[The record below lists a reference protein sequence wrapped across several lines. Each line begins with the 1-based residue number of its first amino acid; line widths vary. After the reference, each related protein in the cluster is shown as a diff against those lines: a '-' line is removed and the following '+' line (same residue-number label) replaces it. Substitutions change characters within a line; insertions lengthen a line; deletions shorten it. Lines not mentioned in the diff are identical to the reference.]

1 MLFTQSLRKELFAA
15 ASAVFI
21 TLLTLVLTVSLVRIL
36 GQAATGRADP
46 TAILLLIVLSSL
58 SYLPILLALT
68 AFISVLLVM
77 TRLYRDSEM
86 VVWFASGV
94 SLQQFI
100 RPVLFF
106 VLPFVVLIWLFSLL
120 LAPWANQQMQELRA
134 IYEQRDDMARV
145 SPGRFIES
153 ATTDRVFFVD
163 GYDALRRTVSNVFV
177 VLREPTPQGER
188 VSVLTSSGGEIE
200 MRNGERYVVLKR
212 GRRYQGAPGSAQYS
226 VMEFER
232 YAVRMEQR
240 SLVLPAPGV
249 QGGTMTAQQ
258 LLTEPSPTARAQ
270 LVYRIGQGLLALNL
284 ALLAI
289 PLSFVNPRAGRSANL
304 LFALLLYIIYSNLL
318 SLSESLVLR
327 ERLEFWLGLSALHV
341 SVALISALM
350 IWRRQSIGGLNP
362 FSLRRIQKP
371 IITDA
376 PAHQASP

>member
-21 TLLTLVLTVSLVRIL
+21 TLLTIVLTVSLVRIL
-36 GQAATGRADP
+36 GQAAAGRADP
-46 TAILLLIVLSSL
+46 AAILLLIVLSSL
-58 SYLPILLALT
+58 NYLPVLLALT

-94 SLQQFI
+94 SLRQFI

-120 LAPWANQQMQELRA
+120 VAPWANQQVQELRA

-153 ATTDRVFFVD
+153 ASTGRVFFVD
-163 GYDALRRTVSNVFV
+163 GYDAQRRTVNNVFV
-177 VLREPTPQGER
+177 VLREPLPQGER
-188 VSVLTSSGGEIE
+188 VSVLVSKGGEIE
-200 MRNGERYVVLKR
+200 TRHGERYVVLNQ
-212 GRRYQGAPGSAQYS
+212 GRRYQGAPGSAEYS

-232 YAVRMEQR
+232 YAVRMEQH
-240 SLVLPAPGV
+240 SLVLPQPGV

-258 LLTEPSPTARAQ
+258 LLIESSPTARAQ

-304 LFALLLYIIYSNLL
+304 LFALLLYIVYTNLL
-318 SLSESLVLR
+318 SLSESLVFR
-327 ERLEFWLGLSALHV
+327 ERLDFWLGLLALHV
-341 SVALISALM
+341 GVFLISAFM
-350 IWRRQSIGGLNP
+350 IWRRQTTGSLNL
-362 FSLRRIQKP
+362 FSWRRVR
-371 IITDA
+371 
-376 PAHQASP
+376 